1 VSGTTTPPATTTT
14 TQATTVPASS
24 EPTWAKPSIG
34 VYTLTLFVGCLA
46 LAAVTKNE
54 LMGSLIVGA
63 VIAKFGTVVDYYFG
77 SSSGSTKKTDIMANA
92 TPVGGISS
100 TAPSVVHT
108 ETVSS
113 STATPVPTP
122 APTPRPTPPPT
133 PGPLTP

>member
-1 VSGTTTPPATTTT
+1 MSGTSPATPAIPLA
-14 TQATTVPASS
+14 ATAAPS

-77 SSSGSTKKTDIMANA
+77 SSSGSTKKTDLMAANPPPAPAVTDPAA
-92 TPVGGISS
+92 TVTRTTSTSQTVAPV
-100 TAPSVVHT
+100 V
-108 ETVSS
+108 
-113 STATPVPTP
+113 TPIPTP
-122 APTPRPTPPPT
+122 APT